1 MQMPYGNRVFG
12 IVLGLVLVLAPSI
25 GWAQAEEVIPPHTA
39 AAPTNDD
46 ETKFRDMKATGQMAN
61 RAVMEKVI
69 RHQMSLLTKPE
80 NAAEYG
86 EIRRRLKSDYFQDTG
101 RAASNILH
109 DAMVEL
115 TLEVSGQIVAGNY
128 TPYSKAT
135 AVLVAGELN
144 KTEVGRTSS
153 DPPPVP
159 YQPALELLLNTAA
172 DAKQPEGVR
181 AAALY
186 GIDRHAA
193 FGMRVA
199 QDVARTQAVLLP
211 LVEAGPENKPNHS
224 WIRHRAARALGRLG
238 KAGENGEIAKAL
250 YAIVTDTKESPMLRA
265 EAFRALGFIDQT
277 TKPAAPPAQ
286 QAAQGLRLILA
297 AADAQ
302 GRQSW
307 TVRKIRVLQQVLGY
321 VEWGMLGPRQDPG
334 NVGKMFDPQV
344 EGPVMTLYPNGGLL
358 AAANSAGQDTIASM
372 NRQLD
377 GLRNLIFDV
386 ENVDVNQLIAQI
398 EDIEAYLLQ
407 VEPTL
412 KPAAGE

>member
-1 MQMPYGNRVFG
+1 MQIPHGNRLFG

-39 AAPTNDD
+39 AAPTADD
-46 ETKFRDMKATGQMAN
+46 DSKFRDMKATGQMAN

-86 EIRRRLKSDYFQDTG
+86 ETRARLRRDYFMATG

-115 TLEVSGQIVAGNY
+115 TLEVSEQIVAGNY
-128 TPYSKAT
+128 TPYSKAA
-135 AVLVAGELN
+135 AVLVAAELN
-144 KTEVGRTSS
+144 KTEVGLTAA

-159 YQPALELLLNTAA
+159 YQPALDFLLNVAA

-186 GIDRHAA
+186 GVDRHASL
-193 FGMRVA
+193 GIRVTQDQARA
-199 QDVARTQAVLLP
+199 QSVLLP
-211 LVEAGPENKPNHS
+211 LAQAGPENKPNHS
-224 WIRHRAARALGRLG
+224 WIRHRAIRALGRLG
-238 KAGENGEIAKAL
+238 QAGENGEVAKAL

-277 TKPAAPPAQ
+277 AKPAAPPAQ

-321 VEWGMLGPRQDPG
+321 VEWGMLGPRQDQG
-334 NVGKMFDPQV
+334 NVLKMFDPQV
-344 EGPVMTLYPNGGLL
+344 EGPVLTLYPNGGLL
-358 AAANSAGQDTIASM
+358 AAANSAGQDTIAGM